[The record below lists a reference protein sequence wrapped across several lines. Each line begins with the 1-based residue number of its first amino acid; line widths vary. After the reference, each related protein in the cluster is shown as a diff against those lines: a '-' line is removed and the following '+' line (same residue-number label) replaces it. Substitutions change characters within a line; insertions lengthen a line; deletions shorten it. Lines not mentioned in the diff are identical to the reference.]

1 MKMVIQRVLNAS
13 VTINQET
20 VSSIEKG
27 FLVFLGIGREDTRED
42 ADKLLKKM
50 IGLRIFPD
58 DSGKTNLALKDVSG
72 ELLIVSQ
79 FTLYADCR
87 KGYRPSFID
96 AAPPQDA
103 ETLYEYVLAK
113 AREEVPYVAS
123 GVFGGDMKITLT
135 NDGPFTILLES

>member
-1 MKMVIQRVLNAS
+1 MKMVIQRVLHAS
-13 VTINQET
+13 VMIDQKE

-50 IGLRIFPD
+50 IGLRIFAD
-58 DSGKTNLALKDVSG
+58 DSDKINLALKDVSG

-87 KGYRPSFID
+87 KGYRPSFIN
-96 AAPPQDA
+96 AAPPEDA
-103 ETLYEYVLAK
+103 KALYEYVLAK
-113 AREEVPYVAS
+113 AREEVPHVAS
-123 GVFGGDMKITLT
+123 GVFGADMKITLT

>member
-13 VTINQET
+13 VMVNKET

-27 FLVFLGIGREDTRED
+27 FLVFLGIGREDTQED

-79 FTLYADCR
+79 FTLYADCK
-87 KGYRPSFID
+87 KGYRPSFIN

-113 AREEVPYVAS
+113 AREEVPHVAS
-123 GVFGGDMKITLT
+123 GVFGEDMKITLT
-135 NDGPFTILLES
+135 NDGPFTIILES

>member
-27 FLVFLGIGREDTRED
+27 FLVFLGIGREDTQED

-87 KGYRPSFID
+87 KGYRPSFIN

-103 ETLYEYVLAK
+103 ETLYEYVLTK
-113 AREEVPYVAS
+113 AREEVPHVAS
-123 GVFGGDMKITLT
+123 GVFGEDMKITLT